1 MTEISGLLRAVE
13 NNVAYVTD
21 EESYY
26 LRIFYLRIPNYFM
39 LQYLEARR
47 KFLVLKGGT
56 NRPDIT
62 VQVDNAYRRKVSK
75 GLNKMV
81 KSG

>member
-13 NNVAYVTD
+13 SNVAYVTD

-39 LQYLEARR
+39 LQYLEAWR

-75 GLNKMV
+75 GLSKMV

>member
-13 NNVAYVTD
+13 SNVAYVTD

-39 LQYLEARR
+39 LQYLEA
-47 KFLVLKGGT
+47 
-56 NRPDIT
+56 
-62 VQVDNAYRRKVSK
+62 
-75 GLNKMV
+75 
-81 KSG
+81 